1 MPAIPLY
8 LYIIAVVAMVMVWC
22 GIWNLLDLY
31 LLPKNPKLSN
41 WISSLLG
48 FALIAL
54 VLLLAPL

>member
-1 MPAIPLY
+1 MPTIPLY
-8 LYIIAVVAMVMVWC
+8 LYIIAVVAIVMMWR

-41 WISSLLG
+41 WISLLLG
-48 FALIAL
+48 LALIAL

>member
-8 LYIIAVVAMVMVWC
+8 LYVIAVVAIVMVWR

-41 WISSLLG
+41 WISLLLG
-48 FALIAL
+48 LALFAL
-54 VLLLAPL
+54 VLILAPL

>member
-8 LYIIAVVAMVMVWC
+8 LYVIAVVAIVMVWR

-41 WISSLLG
+41 WISFLLG

>member
-1 MPAIPLY
+1 LPTIPLY
-8 LYIIAVVAMVMVWC
+8 LYIIAVVAIVMMWR

-41 WISSLLG
+41 WISLLLG
-48 FALIAL
+48 LALIAL